1 MLIIRQNIAE
11 NKPLQIFS
19 ISISAM
25 LLINIWLNLTSRSQ
39 LQGEEVFF
47 LEGTWPDLNCYS
59 VTGFAQAVCGVPR
72 HWKWVNHQR
81 KLVLWQLV

>member
-11 NKPLQIFS
+11 NKLLQIFL

-39 LQGEEVFF
+39 LQGEELFS
-47 LEGTWPDLNCYS
+47 LEGTWPDLNWGLLRQHVVYPG
-59 VTGFAQAVCGVPR
+59 TGNGLITSGNRCFGNWCEVG
-72 HWKWVNHQR
+72 
-81 KLVLWQLV
+81 